1 MFKSKRIQNQVKA
14 SALCSALVTPVA
26 FADLKPLDNA
36 SMDNI
41 RGQAGLTID
50 IETEYTIAEFEYVD
64 GGSLFIQDIGFEG
77 INGGLVDNLRAKI
90 DISGDNER
98 LARGFSDYALWA
110 ELGFLDT
117 NNADVA
123 WAINEYKDPVT
134 GKYGVESGDGDLV
147 IHVSATDFGYDPTN
161 WTNDPAYYADNLA
174 MMKDSMDF
182 KITQGALGLRSS
194 DGAVET
200 VLTRNLSIEAYLGYL
215 DILVTNDGNGFSQ
228 TTEAGQPKDVRL
240 SNSHIS
246 IDVKFRVED
255 LDVDSTNNATNTYV
269 SRDVTN
275 PYLTIRDMRI
285 HNERG
290 ADTLGSFGFASVQQK
305 IAAAT
310 DIIPP
315 TADFL
320 NIANATNMETVTIED
335 IGVDAMSFYDVN
347 VRWDWDLPHIQFGD
361 TDTSIGEVYFTD
373 FVISDTS
380 LTISAH

>member
-1 MFKSKRIQNQVKA
+1 MFNNKRVKNQVKV
-14 SALCSALVTPVA
+14 SALIIALTSPVA
-26 FADLKPLDNA
+26 FAELKPLDNA
-36 SMDNI
+36 SMGDI

-64 GGSLFIQDIGFEG
+64 AGALFIRDIGFEG
-77 INGGLVDNLRAKI
+77 INGGLVDNLRAKV

-98 LARGFSDYALWA
+98 LARGFSDYALWGEA
-110 ELGFLDT
+110 GFLDT
-117 NNADVA
+117 SNADVA
-123 WAINEYKDPVT
+123 WAINEYKDVVS
-134 GKYGVESGDGDLV
+134 GEYGVEGGDGDLV

-161 WTNDPAYYADNLA
+161 WTNDPAFYDDNLE
-174 MMKDSMDF
+174 MMKNSIDF

-194 DGAVET
+194 DKTVET

-215 DILVTNDGNGFSQ
+215 DIVVSNDGNGFSQ
-228 TTEAGQPKDVRL
+228 TTEAGQPQGVRL
-240 SNSHIS
+240 GDSSIA

-255 LDVDSTNNATNTYV
+255 LDVDSTNNATNTFI

-305 IAAAT
+305 IGAAT

-315 TADFL
+315 SAQL
-320 NIANATNMETVTIED
+320 MNIANSTNMQGVSIQD
-335 IGVDAMSFYDVN
+335 IGVDGMSFYDVN

-361 TDTSIGEVYFTD
+361 TDTSIGQVFFTD